1 MSPFRFVGF
10 PGSFF
15 SPSFRVTA
23 HPVLPFFLWGCFK
36 PAGNISIASV
46 SAIHRIVLICVITRC
61 FYGGFVSDGKSVLGG
76 FFRTLQAACSFYCV
90 ISAGSVF
97 RTGTFLDNLE
107 SFAGTILFCQIC
119 PLTVRPSPM
128 PDETEQ
134 PDRKTAC
141 SADLRFR
148 FASCRRVYPPLS
160 RRGAVRRLVPPV
172 RSVRTLLG
180 VPAFLVRCG
189 GVFVGF
195 RDGSSDRCAN
205 RAGQA
210 VTRAL
215 RRCGAKRETGTRF
228 VE

>member
-1 MSPFRFVGF
+1 MEALYRMESLCSAAFFGRCRRLVRFIALFR
-10 PGSFF
+10 
-15 SPSFRVTA
+15 
-23 HPVLPFFLWGCFK
+23 L
-36 PAGNISIASV
+36 
-46 SAIHRIVLICVITRC
+46 
-61 FYGGFVSDGKSVLGG
+61 
-76 FFRTLQAACSFYCV
+76 
-90 ISAGSVF
+90 VF
-97 RTGTFLDNLE
+97 RAGTVIPFLDNME

-172 RSVRTLLG
+172 RPVRTLLG

-205 RAGQA
+205 RTGQA

-215 RRCGAKRETGTRF
+215 RRCRAKRETGTRF

>member
-1 MSPFRFVGF
+1 MRRVCGSCAIGWGAVSEGF
-10 PGSFF
+10 L
-15 SPSFRVTA
+15 R
-23 HPVLPFFLWGCFK
+23 
-36 PAGNISIASV
+36 AS
-46 SAIHRIVLICVITRC
+46 
-61 FYGGFVSDGKSVLGG
+61 
-76 FFRTLQAACSFYCV
+76 QAACPFYSGR
-90 ISAGSVF
+90 IG
-97 RTGTFLDNLE
+97 FLPGRR
-107 SFAGTILFCQIC
+107 FAGTILFSQIC

-172 RSVRTLLG
+172 RPVRTLLG

-189 GVFVGF
+189 GVFIGF

-205 RAGQA
+205 RTGQA

-215 RRCGAKRETGTRF
+215 RRCRAKRETGTRF

>member
-1 MSPFRFVGF
+1 MEALYRMESLCSEAFSDVAGGLFVLLRYFGRIGF
-10 PGSFF
+10 PYRNGH
-15 SPSFRVTA
+15 T
-23 HPVLPFFLWGCFK
+23 VLRQYG
-36 PAGNISIASV
+36 
-46 SAIHRIVLICVITRC
+46 IVCRND
-61 FYGGFVSDGKSVLGG
+61 S
-76 FFRTLQAACSFYCV
+76 
-90 ISAGSVF
+90 
-97 RTGTFLDNLE
+97 
-107 SFAGTILFCQIC
+107 FCQIC

-172 RSVRTLLG
+172 RPVRTLLG

-189 GVFVGF
+189 GVFIGF

-205 RAGQA
+205 RTGQA

-215 RRCGAKRETGTRF
+215 RRCRAKRETGTRF

>member
-1 MSPFRFVGF
+1 MEALYRMESLCLEA
-10 PGSFF
+10 FF
-15 SPSFRVTA
+15 G
-23 HPVLPFFLWGCFK
+23 L
-36 PAGNISIASV
+36 
-46 SAIHRIVLICVITRC
+46 
-61 FYGGFVSDGKSVLGG
+61 
-76 FFRTLQAACSFYCV
+76 LQAACSFYCV

-97 RTGTFLDNLE
+97 RTGTVIPFLDNME

-148 FASCRRVYPPLS
+148 FTSCRRVYPPLS

-172 RSVRTLLG
+172 RPVRTLLG

-189 GVFVGF
+189 GVFIGF

-205 RAGQA
+205 RTGQA

-215 RRCGAKRETGTRF
+215 RRCRAKRETGTRF

>member
-1 MSPFRFVGF
+1 MDPIVCFIMSPFRFVGF

-148 FASCRRVYPPLS
+148 FLSKSISAVIATRSGSPTCAAGAAGTDVVGRARLS
-160 RRGAVRRLVPPV
+160 RSMRRSICRV
-172 RSVRTLLG
+172 SG
-180 VPAFLVRCG
+180 
-189 GVFVGF
+189 
-195 RDGSSDRCAN
+195 
-205 RAGQA
+205 
-210 VTRAL
+210 
-215 RRCGAKRETGTRF
+215 RF
-228 VE
+228 I